1 MYIYYNKTSLNDTLI
16 FLKNNQQ
23 YDHQVFLNDD
33 LLLFYHGDELIGLN
47 LFNASEYLKNLNEG
61 YLYPTTQL
69 IQKLSDLIKIK
80 LSLDNAFKGFVVG
93 KILEVNLI
101 PNTHLH
107 ICLVDIG
114 DQQIQIICGAQNV
127 RIGLKTVVATPNLLM
142 PNGNEIKKSKLMNY
156 DSFGM
161 LCSQKELNINNFNS
175 QGIVELNDE
184 YQVGQLFSKVYSN
197 L

>member
-1 MYIYYNKTSLNDTLI
+1 MCIRDR
-16 FLKNNQQ
+16 
-23 YDHQVFLNDD
+23 
-33 LLLFYHGDELIGLN
+33 
-47 LFNASEYLKNLNEG
+47 
-61 YLYPTTQL
+61 
-69 IQKLSDLIKIK
+69 
-80 LSLDNAFKGFVVG
+80 
-93 KILEVNLI
+93 
-101 PNTHLH
+101 
-107 ICLVDIG
+107 DIG

-184 YQVGQLFSKVYSN
+184 YQVGQLFTKVYSN

>member
-1 MYIYYNKTSLNDTLI
+1 M
-16 FLKNNQQ
+16 
-23 YDHQVFLNDD
+23 
-33 LLLFYHGDELIGLN
+33 
-47 LFNASEYLKNLNEG
+47 
-61 YLYPTTQL
+61 
-69 IQKLSDLIKIK
+69 
-80 LSLDNAFKGFVVG
+80 VG

-184 YQVGQLFSKVYSN
+184 YQVGQLFTKVYSN